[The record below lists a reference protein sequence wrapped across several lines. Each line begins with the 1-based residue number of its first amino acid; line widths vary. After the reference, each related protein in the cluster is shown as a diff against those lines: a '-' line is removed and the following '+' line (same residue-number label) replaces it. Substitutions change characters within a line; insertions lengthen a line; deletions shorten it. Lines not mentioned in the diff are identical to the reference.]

1 MSKSLKIII
10 AIVIVLVLVLVL
22 AKKQGWIGSTPGIEV
37 EIGKVEKTSITETVI
52 ASGKIQPE
60 VEVNIS
66 AEVSGEIIELPITEG
81 MAVKKGDL
89 LIKINPDIFL
99 AALNRSGASVNTAKA
114 SLSSAKAQA
123 IEAANNFKRNKQLHD
138 QAVISDAEFDAAKRQ
153 NEVAKLSV
161 ESAQY
166 QLVSAQATLQEAKDN
181 LDRTSIYAPMDGT
194 ISMLNSEVGERVVG
208 TAQMTGTEIL
218 RIANL
223 QMMEVLVEV
232 NENDI
237 IRVEVGDTALVEV
250 DAYLDKEFKGIV
262 SEIANSARLQGT
274 TIDQVTN
281 FEVKVRIMTS
291 SYKNLLKEDE
301 VTPFRPGM
309 TASLEI
315 LTDRQTGVLA
325 VPIQAVTTR
334 SDTSSSESGYS
345 TKKFEDKDE
354 LFEVVFVSVNGKA
367 ELRVVKT
374 GIQNDENIVITKGLS
389 EGDEIII
396 GPYSAVSKQLANG
409 KLIKAKAAA
418 ASQDSQE
425 EED

>member
-10 AIVIVLVLVLVL
+10 AIAVIL
-22 AKKQGWIGSTPGIEV
+22 AIALIFAKSRGWIGIEPGMEV
-37 EIGKVEKTSITETVI
+37 EFGKVEKTTIVETVI

-66 AEVSGEIIELPITEG
+66 AEVSGEIIKLPIKEG
-81 MAVKKGDL
+81 MAVQKGDL
-89 LIKINPDIFL
+89 LVKINPDIFL
-99 AALNRSGASVNTAKA
+99 AALNRAGASVNTAKA
-114 SLSSAKAQA
+114 GLSSAKAQA
-123 IEAANNFKRNKQLHD
+123 IEAANNFKRNRTLHE
-138 QAVISDAEFDAAKRQ
+138 QSVISDAEFDAAKRQ

-161 ESAQY
+161 ESGQY
-166 QLVSAQATLQEAKDN
+166 QLISAQATLQEAKDN
-181 LDRTSIYAPMDGT
+181 LERTTIYAPMDGT

-250 DAYLDKEFKGIV
+250 DAYLDKEFKGVV

-281 FEVKVRIMTS
+281 FEVKVRILPF
-291 SYKNLLKEDE
+291 SYKDLLKKGEE
-301 VTPFRPGM
+301 TPFRPGM

-315 LTDRQTGVLA
+315 LTDRKAGVIA

-334 SDTSSSESGYS
+334 ADTASSVNGYN
-345 TKKFEDKDE
+345 TKKLEDKDE
-354 LFEVVFVSVNGKA
+354 LFEVVFVNKDGKA

-374 GIQNDENIVITKGLS
+374 GIQDDEKIAIKSGLKADEEIV
-389 EGDEIII
+389 I
-396 GPYSAVSKQLANG
+396 GPYSAVSKRLSNG
-409 KLIKAKAAA
+409 KLIKAKAE
-418 ASQDSQE
+418 ASEDDSS
-425 EED
+425 EEDD

>member
-1 MSKSLKIII
+1 MSKSLKIIL
-10 AIVIVLVLVLVL
+10 ALVVVLIVVLVVV
-22 AKKQGWIGSTPGIEV
+22 KKQGWVGSTPGIEV
-37 EIGKVEKTSITETVI
+37 EIGQVEKTSITETVI

-66 AEVSGEIIELPITEG
+66 AEVSGEIIELPIKEG

-89 LIKINPDIFL
+89 LVKINPDLFL

-114 SLSSAKAQA
+114 SLASAKAQA
-123 IEAANNFKRNKQLHD
+123 IEAANNYKRNKQLHD

-166 QLVSAQATLQEAKDN
+166 QLISAQATLQEAKDN
-181 LDRTSIYAPMDGT
+181 LERTTIYAPMDGT

-281 FEVKVRIMTS
+281 FEVKVRILPS
-291 SYKNLLKEDE
+291 SYKDLLKEGE
-301 VTPFRPGM
+301 ETPFRPGM

-315 LTDRQTGVLA
+315 LTDRQAGVLS

-334 SDTSSSESGYS
+334 ADTASSENGYS
-345 TKKFEDKDE
+345 TKKLEDKDE
-354 LFEVVFVSVNGKA
+354 LFEIVFVSKNGKA
-367 ELRVVKT
+367 ELRVVNT
-374 GIQNDENIVITKGLS
+374 GIQNDENIVITEGLT
-389 EGDEIII
+389 EGEEIVI
-396 GPYSAVSKQLANG
+396 GPYSAVSKQLSNG
-409 KLIKAKAAA
+409 KRIKPKAKGEV
-418 ASQDSQE
+418 SEDS

>member
-10 AIVIVLVLVLVL
+10 AVVLVLIIVLVV
-22 AKKQGWIGSTPGIEV
+22 AKKQGWVGKTPGMEV
-37 EIGKVEKTSITETVI
+37 EFGTVDKTTITETVI

-66 AEVSGEIIELPITEG
+66 AEVSGEIIELPIREG

-89 LIKINPDIFL
+89 LVKINPDLFL
-99 AALNRSGASVNTAKA
+99 ASLNRARATVNTAKA
-114 SLSSAKAQA
+114 GLASAKAQG
-123 IEAANNFKRNKQLHD
+123 IEAANNFKRNNQLHE
-138 QAVISDAEFDAAKRQ
+138 QAVISDTEFDAAKRI
-153 NEVAKLSV
+153 NEVAKLSI
-161 ESAQY
+161 ESSKY
-166 QLVSAQATLQEAKDN
+166 QLVSAEATLQEAKDN
-181 LDRTSIYAPMDGT
+181 LERTTIYAPMDGT

-237 IRVEVGDTALVEV
+237 IRVEVGDTSLVEV
-250 DAYLDKEFKGIV
+250 DAYLDKEFKGVV
-262 SEIANSARLQGT
+262 SEIANSARLQGS

-281 FEVKVRIMTS
+281 FEVKVRILSS
-291 SYKNLLKEDE
+291 SYESLLKEDE
-301 VTPFRPGM
+301 ETPFRPGM

-315 LTDRQTGVLA
+315 LTDKKNGVLA

-334 SDTSSSESGYS
+334 ADTSSSKNGYS
-345 TKKFEDKDE
+345 TKKLEDKDE
-354 LFEVVFVSVNGKA
+354 LFEIVFVNKEGKA

-374 GIQNDENIVITKGLS
+374 GIQNDENIVIIEGLS
-389 EGDEIII
+389 EGEEIII
-396 GPYSAVSKQLANG
+396 GPYSAVSKQLSNG
-409 KLIKAKAAA
+409 KLIKAKAEI
-418 ASQDSQE
+418 DEEE

>member
-10 AIVIVLVLVLVL
+10 VIVVILAIGLVV
-22 AKKQGWIGSTPGIEV
+22 AKKQGWIGTEPGMEV
-37 EIGKVEKTSITETVI
+37 ELGTVEKTTITETVI

-66 AEVSGEIIELPITEG
+66 AEVSGEIIELPIKEG
-81 MAVKKGDL
+81 KPVQKGDL
-89 LIKINPDIFL
+89 LVKINPDIFL
-99 AALNRSGASVNTAKA
+99 AALNRARASVNTAKA
-114 SLSSAKAQA
+114 GLASAKAQA
-123 IEAANNFKRNKQLHD
+123 IEAANNFKRNKTLHE

-161 ESAQY
+161 ESSQY
-166 QLVSAQATLQEAKDN
+166 QLVSAQATQQEAKDN
-181 LDRTSIYAPMDGT
+181 LERTTIYAPMDGT

-250 DAYLDKEFKGIV
+250 DAYLDKEFKGVV
-262 SEIANSARLQGT
+262 SEIANSARLQGS

-281 FEVKVRIMTS
+281 FEVKVRILPF
-291 SYKNLLKEDE
+291 SYKDLLKKGEK
-301 VTPFRPGM
+301 TPFRPGM

-315 LTDRQTGVLA
+315 LTDRQAGIIA

-334 SDTSSSESGYS
+334 ADTASSENGYS
-345 TKKFEDKDE
+345 TKKLDDKDE
-354 LFEVVFVSVNGKA
+354 LFEVVFVNKDGKA
-367 ELRVVKT
+367 QLRVVKT
-374 GIQNDENIVITKGLS
+374 GIQDDEKIAIKSGIKEGEEIV
-389 EGDEIII
+389 I
-396 GPYSAVSKQLANG
+396 GPYSAVSKRLSDG
-409 KLIKAKAAA
+409 KLIKAKEELTEG
-418 ASQDSQE
+418 SQE
-425 EED
+425 DED